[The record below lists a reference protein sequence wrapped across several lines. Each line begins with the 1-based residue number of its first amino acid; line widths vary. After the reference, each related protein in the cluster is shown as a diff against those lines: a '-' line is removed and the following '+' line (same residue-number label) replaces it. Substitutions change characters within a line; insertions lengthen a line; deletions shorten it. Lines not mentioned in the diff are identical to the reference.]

1 MLVVLQLLEQ
11 LVPVAQ
17 AALVE
22 LVVLAVQASTELEL
36 AVQMRV
42 TAALAAL
49 VVLAAPQLLGLLAL
63 GAKAVKAA
71 SVVLVVPEE

>member
-1 MLVVLQLLEQ
+1 MVLQLLEQ

-22 LVVLAVQASTELEL
+22 LVVLAVQASTELEQ

-71 SVVLVVPEE
+71 SVVLAVPEE